1 MTTQPVEPNR
11 RGGQWLDELT
21 LTQFTPLYNLLDDMP
36 VMIAYIDRQQV
47 CRYAN
52 YAIAQWLNF
61 ERNDCIDAHLQ
72 QLFGVEGYQVLH
84 DTVRRALDGHYTTLD
99 YDLPHVDGRPR
110 YAQLTFNPH
119 LNAQAR
125 ANGFYLMV
133 HDVTSQQA
141 HLRQIIEAEKSR
153 LLGNFIQDVAHDF
166 RTPLSLI
173 FTGLYLLRRQE
184 DPQKRED
191 RINQIETQV
200 TRLSNLLDGLLMMS
214 RLDNDVSV
222 EWEWIDI
229 NSLLLDINAELLEIA
244 GRKRFSVRLDLG
256 DRLPPVQVDPHRIR
270 LALLKLFDNAFHFT
284 AEGGTITTRT
294 YVRDDKYLFVEIED
308 TGIGIEP
315 DDMPHIFERFY
326 RADKARRIDTGG
338 AGMGLAVVQ
347 KVVQQHRAK
356 IEVESNPGVGSI
368 FRLRFLIERV

>member
-1 MTTQPVEPNR
+1 MTTQPIEPGRNR
-11 RGGQWLDELT
+11 GMRRDDIAFS
-21 LTQFTPLYNLLDDMP
+21 QFASLYHLLDDLP
-36 VMIAYIDRQQV
+36 VMIGYIDSYQQ

-52 YAIAQWLNF
+52 FALAKWLGRDR
-61 ERNDCIDAHLQ
+61 EDCIDAHIQ
-72 QLFGVEGYQVLH
+72 QLFGVEGYQLLH
-84 DTVRRALDGHYTTLD
+84 DTVMRALDGHYITFD
-99 YDLPHVDGRPR
+99 YDLPHADGRPR
-110 YAQLTFNPH
+110 YAQLTLSPH
-119 LNAQAR
+119 LDSQAR
-125 ANGFYLMV
+125 ASGFYITV

-191 RINQIETQV
+191 RIIQIETQV

-214 RLDNDVSV
+214 RLDNDGSV
-222 EWEWIDI
+222 EWQWTDI
-229 NSLLLDINAELLEIA
+229 NTLLLDINAELLEIA
-244 GRKRFSVRLDLG
+244 GRKRFSVRLDLA
-256 DRLPPVQVDPHRIR
+256 DFLPPIEVDAHKIR

-284 AEGGTITTRT
+284 PEGGTITTRT
-294 YVRDDKYLFVEIED
+294 YTERDKYLIVEIED
-308 TGIGIEP
+308 TGMGIEP

-347 KVVQQHRAK
+347 KVVQQHRAR
-356 IEVESNPGVGSI
+356 IEVESTPGEGSI
-368 FRLRFLIERV
+368 FRLRFLLERV